1 MVIRRRKQPG
11 CQAVTIAV
19 TLLGALALIVAPTAA
34 FALDFLSIA
43 APAVLFDAPSS
54 KAKPL
59 FIIHP
64 GTPVE
69 RVISLEGWVKVRD
82 NKGDLAWIE
91 KKHLSETRQVMV
103 IVARAQIRAAAD
115 DKAALVFEAER
126 DVVLTLLETLP
137 AGWAK
142 VKHRDGQQGFIKSA
156 QVWGL

>member
-1 MVIRRRKQPG
+1 MLRAAVVIF
-11 CQAVTIAV
+11 C
-19 TLLGALALIVAPTAA
+19 ALFCFLRAPPVL
-34 FALDFLSIA
+34 ALDFLSVA
-43 APAVLFDAPSS
+43 VPAVLFDAPST

-59 FIIHP
+59 FVINP

-69 RVISLEGWVKVRD
+69 SIVSLEGWIKIRD

-91 KKHLSETRQVMV
+91 KKYLSETRQV
-103 IVARAQIRAAAD
+103 IVVADRAQIRAAAD

-126 DVVLTLLETLP
+126 DVVLTLLEALP
-137 AGWAK
+137 GGWAK

>member
-1 MVIRRRKQPG
+1 MVIRRKALWRKV
-11 CQAVTIAV
+11 VTIVATLFGVLTV
-19 TLLGALALIVAPTAA
+19 TPA

-59 FIIHP
+59 FVINP

-91 KKHLSETRQVMV
+91 KKYLSETRQV
-103 IVARAQIRAAAD
+103 IVVVDRAQIRAATD
-115 DKAALVFEAER
+115 DKAAILFEAER

-137 AGWAK
+137 DGWAK
-142 VKHRDGQQGFIKSA
+142 VKHRDGQEGFIKST

>member
-1 MVIRRRKQPG
+1 MVIRHKERWPK
-11 CQAVTIAV
+11 AATTVA
-19 TLLGALALIVAPTAA
+19 TLFCAFFVSSA
-34 FALDFLSIA
+34 FALDFLSVA

-59 FIIHP
+59 FVINP

-91 KKHLSETRQVMV
+91 KKYLSETRQVMV
-103 IVARAQIRAAAD
+103 IAARAQIRAATD
-115 DKAALVFEAER
+115 DKAALLFEAER

-137 AGWAK
+137 GGWAK
-142 VKHRDGQQGFIKSA
+142 VKHLDGQQGFIKSA

>member
-1 MVIRRRKQPG
+1 MVIRRKELWRK
-11 CQAVTIAV
+11 AVTIVAI
-19 TLLGALALIVAPTAA
+19 LFCALIVPPA

-43 APAVLFDAPSS
+43 APAVLFDAPSN

-59 FIIHP
+59 FVINP

-91 KKHLSETRQVMV
+91 KKYLSETRQV
-103 IVARAQIRAAAD
+103 IVVVERAQIRAAAD
-115 DKAALVFEAER
+115 DKATLVFEAER

-137 AGWAK
+137 GGWAK
-142 VKHRDGQQGFIKSA
+142 VKHRDGQQGFIKSG

>member
-1 MVIRRRKQPG
+1 MVIRRKALWRKV
-11 CQAVTIAV
+11 VTIV
-19 TLLGALALIVAPTAA
+19 TTLFGVLTVTPA
-34 FALDFLSIA
+34 FALDFLSVA
-43 APAVLFDAPSS
+43 TPAVLFDAPSS

-59 FIIHP
+59 FVINP

-91 KKHLSETRQVMV
+91 KKYLSETRQV
-103 IVARAQIRAAAD
+103 IVVVDRAQIRAATD
-115 DKAALVFEAER
+115 DKAAILFEAER

-137 AGWAK
+137 DGWAK
-142 VKHRDGQQGFIKSA
+142 VKHRDGQQGFIKST